1 MTSNGEIEMKKKKLL
16 SISQMAKRL
25 GITRQGL
32 RKAIVEKRLK
42 YKAYKIGE
50 QWCIEVPHGY

>member
-1 MTSNGEIEMKKKKLL
+1 MEIEMKKKKLL

-25 GITRQGL
+25 GITRQAV

-42 YKAYKIGE
+42 YRAYKIGA
-50 QWCIEVPHGY
+50 QWVVEVPA